1 MSMHKGIQ
9 NNQQPANVSFQTY
22 KVVQTS
28 NMVIKIIAIET

>member
-1 MSMHKGIQ
+1 MLMQKITQ
-9 NNQQPANVSFQTY
+9 NNQQLANASFQTY

>member
-1 MSMHKGIQ
+1 MSMLKGIP

-28 NMVIKIIAIET
+28 NAIMKIIAIET